1 MLAYELGINKCVSE
15 RHIYASSR
23 KLTAGNAAKQLTKL
37 VGRKVLAADIKE
49 FYQMHF
55 HREAEWHHSGF
66 YRGDSGKTM
75 GRTFFIS
82 DEEVQELAEHY
93 TELAQQR
100 ADTIARREAEEKRKR
115 ETKVMGFYWTWDY
128 DYSGNHGKKRNHKVL
143 QVYEGDE
150 LHKPNHFTPCNAATL
165 KRIKTVVGRKY
176 YGWDEPKLGEF
187 SKKVF
192 DEEARRK
199 AEHEALMEAV
209 LRREREERER
219 RAAERERRAAAQEAH
234 RERMQK
240 QMEKHIEAFSVV
252 DFTTMI
258 PERDRHL
265 GYKYFQLCTN
275 STFKAHIH
283 DIANKTGLDYQ
294 VCLAYVNSDYC
305 KQRVEQL
312 KQQQAPC
319 PTT

>member
-23 KLTAGNAAKQLTKL
+23 KLTAGEAAKKLTKL
-37 VGRKVLAADIKE
+37 VGSKVLAADIKE
-49 FYQMHF
+49 LYQMYYHC
-55 HREAEWHHSGF
+55 EAEWHHSGF
-66 YRGDSGKTM
+66 YKGNSGRTM

-93 TELAQQR
+93 AELAQQR
-100 ADTIARREAEEKRKR
+100 ADTAARKEAEEKRQR

-143 QVYEGDE
+143 QAYEGDE
-150 LHKPNHFTPCNAATL
+150 LHQPDHFTPCNAATL

-176 YGWDEPKLGEF
+176 YGWDEPKLEEF

-199 AEHEALMEAV
+199 AEYEAKMEAM
-209 LRREREERER
+209 RKQAEEER
-219 RAAERERRAAAQEAH
+219 ARRAAAQEAY
-234 RERMQK
+234 RQ
-240 QMEKHIEAFSVV
+240 QMVKKMEENINAFNVV
-252 DFTTMI
+252 DFASMI
-258 PERDRHL
+258 PERDRNM
-265 GYKYFQLCTN
+265 GYTYFLYLTRRSFN
-275 STFKAHIH
+275 AFVH
-283 DIANKTGLDYQ
+283 DVANATGLDYQ

-305 KQRVEQL
+305 KQRVEEQL
-312 KQQQAPC
+312 KQQ
-319 PTT
+319 

>member
-1 MLAYELGINKCVSE
+1 MLAYELGISKCVSE

-55 HREAEWHHSGF
+55 HHEAEWHHSGF
-66 YRGDSGKTM
+66 YRGGSGKTM

-93 TELAQQR
+93 TELVQQR
-100 ADTIARREAEEKRKR
+100 ADTIARREAEEKRQR
-115 ETKVMGFYWTWDY
+115 ETRVMGFYWTWDY

-143 QVYEGDE
+143 HAYEGDE
-150 LHKPNHFTPCNAATL
+150 LNQPNHFTPCNAATL
-165 KRIKTVVGRKY
+165 KRVKTVVGRKY
-176 YGWDEPKLGEF
+176 YGWDEPKLEEF
-187 SKKVF
+187 SKKAF
-192 DEEARRK
+192 DEEARKK

-209 LRREREERER
+209 LKREREERER

-240 QMEKHIEAFSVV
+240 QMEKHIETFLSL
-252 DFTTMI
+252 DLSSTI
-258 PERDRHL
+258 PEHL
-265 GYKYFQLCTN
+265 QVSGVFSN
-275 STFKAHIH
+275 NDIKAVTHSIV
-283 DIANKTGLDYQ
+283 AATGLDYQ
-294 VCLAYVNSDYC
+294 VCLAFVNSKHFAKYR
-305 KQRVEQL
+305 K
-312 KQQQAPC
+312 
-319 PTT
+319 

>member
-15 RHIYASSR
+15 RHIYASSC
-23 KLTAGNAAKQLTKL
+23 KLTAGSAAKKLTKL
-37 VGRKVLAADIKE
+37 VGCKVLAADIKE

-66 YRGDSGKTM
+66 YHGDSGKTM

-93 TELAQQR
+93 AELAQQR
-100 ADTIARREAEEKRKR
+100 AEAIACKESEKKRQR
-115 ETKVMGFYWTWDY
+115 ETKLMGFYWTWDY

-143 QVYEGDE
+143 HAYEGDE
-150 LHKPNHFTPCNAATL
+150 LNQPDHFTPCNAATL
-165 KRIKTVVGRKY
+165 KRVKTVVGRKY
-176 YGWDEPKLGEF
+176 YGWDEPKLEEF
-187 SKKVF
+187 SKKAF

-199 AEHEALMEAV
+199 TEQLARMEAMRKQAEEERA
-209 LRREREERER
+209 RRE
-219 RAAERERRAAAQEAH
+219 AAQEAY
-234 RERMQK
+234 RQQMEK

-283 DIANKTGLDYQ
+283 DIANKTGLNYQ

-305 KQRVEQL
+305 KQRVEEQIN
-312 KQQQAPC
+312 QQQAPC
-319 PTT
+319 PTS

>member
-93 TELAQQR
+93 TELVQQR
-100 ADTIARREAEEKRKR
+100 ADTIARREAEEKRQR

-143 QVYEGDE
+143 HAYEGDE
-150 LHKPNHFTPCNAATL
+150 LNQPDHFTPCNAATL
-165 KRIKTVVGRKY
+165 TRVKTVVGRKY
-176 YGWDEPKLGEF
+176 YGWDEPKLEEF
-187 SKKVF
+187 SKKAF

-209 LRREREERER
+209 LKREREERER
-219 RAAERERRAAAQEAH
+219 RAAERERKAAAQEAY
-234 RERMQK
+234 RQ
-240 QMEKHIEAFSVV
+240 QMEKKMEENIKTFNSV
-252 DFTTMI
+252 DFASVI
-258 PERDRHL
+258 PESEHYM
-265 GYKYFQLCTN
+265 GYNYVLSLVRRSFN
-275 STFKAHIH
+275 AFVR
-283 DIANKTGLDYQ
+283 DIANLTGLDYQ

-312 KQQQAPC
+312 KQQQASC
-319 PTT
+319 PTI